1 MADEKIRP
9 AGAAPAAD
17 PQAQQK
23 CPACGGTTRFDPVKG
38 ALVCEY
44 CGTVTP
50 IPTEKKEEKKEDKQG
65 EEGAESVS
73 MQGFDFKSLNDQATD
88 LNAENLPV
96 YSCVSC
102 GAEVIAPAEQIALT
116 CPYCRNNIVLTDK
129 VSGKLRPD
137 AGIPFRITTKELP
150 AAMNRFYKGKV
161 LLPKRFFSDSTM
173 GNVTGVYVPF
183 WIFSGKIGGR
193 MIYNAHTTS
202 TARRGNYEDTT
213 TSRYS
218 LERDVSMEF
227 KNVPVDASGKI
238 KDELM
243 DSLEPFDMNDAKPF
257 DMRYLAG
264 FTADRFDE
272 AKSDIAAR
280 AEKRM
285 YTTAANVAAA
295 SAGAGFSGVTHRGG
309 KLKLDMD
316 AKYMLLPVYLFDL
329 TFDGK
334 KYSFAVNGQTG
345 KVVGEIPTDSKVS
358 LQYFLVRTLGVLAAI
373 LGAFIIKYLTGG

>member
-1 MADEKIRP
+1 
-9 AGAAPAAD
+9 
-17 PQAQQK
+17 
-23 CPACGGTTRFDPVKG
+23 
-38 ALVCEY
+38 
-44 CGTVTP
+44 
-50 IPTEKKEEKKEDKQG
+50 
-65 EEGAESVS
+65 
-73 MQGFDFKSLNDQATD
+73 
-88 LNAENLPV
+88 
-96 YSCVSC
+96 
-102 GAEVIAPAEQIALT
+102 
-116 CPYCRNNIVLTDK
+116 
-129 VSGKLRPD
+129 
-137 AGIPFRITTKELP
+137 
-150 AAMNRFYKGKV
+150 MNRFYKGKV

-183 WIFSGKIGGR
+183 WIFSGKIGGK

-202 TARRGNYEDTT
+202 TTRRGNYEDTT
-213 TSRYS
+213 TSNYS

-227 KNVPVDASGKI
+227 KDVPVDASGKI

-329 TFDGK
+329 TFENK

-345 KVVGEIPTDSKVS
+345 EVVGEIPTDGKVS

-373 LGAFIIKYLTGG
+373 LGAFIIKYMTGG